1 MSSTNCNGKNNIY
14 MYTNENESNI
24 PYIAMIYMKIYIT
37 YIYIYQVVARFDY
50 SSFSSSEENH
60 CLKLRQP
67 CQ

>member
-1 MSSTNCNGKNNIY
+1 

-50 SSFSSSEENH
+50 SSFSSGEEKH